1 MSRDISYLRFAAAAI
16 FLALAAYCAAAF
28 MESADA
34 PETVEAV
41 RVSVS
46 RTVHAEG
53 TVLRDEEYVVCPFE
67 AAYFAASEGE
77 RVKGGSIVCVSEDSI
92 EDYLTFLDT
101 HDGKAPEKMQGCVR
115 ATCSGFFS
123 TELDGWETADAKN
136 LDTFTPHIPEN
147 AVGRIVANGWYF
159 VADLKDLSQLYEG
172 QNLTLTVFDDYPAQ
186 VTDIDGNRVTIR
198 VKQGLDAMLSTRH
211 TEATLHITETS
222 GIKIPKDTLHSDED
236 GSYVYTLRAGLSEKT
251 PVTIIYEADDYFLAD
266 EDTLREG
273 MLICR

>member
-28 MESADA
+28 MESAHA

-41 RVSVS
+41 RVSIS
-46 RTVHAEG
+46 RTIHAEG
-53 TVLRDEEYVVCPFE
+53 TVLRDEEYVLCPFE

-77 RVKGGSIVCVSEDSI
+77 RVKGGSIVCVSEDSL
-92 EDYLTFLDT
+92 EDYLTYSDT
-101 HDGKAPEKMQGCVR
+101 HNGKAPENMRGSAAAPCG
-115 ATCSGFFS
+115 GFFS
-123 TELDGWETADAKN
+123 TELDGWETADAHN
-136 LDTFTPHIPEN
+136 LDTFSPHVPEN

-159 VADLKDLSQLYEG
+159 VADIKDLSQLYEG
-172 QNLTLTVFDDYPAQ
+172 QNLTLTVFDDYPAH
-186 VTDIDGNRVTIR
+186 VAEIDGNRVIIR
-198 VKQGLDAMLSTRH
+198 VRQGLDAMLSTRH
-211 TEATLHITETS
+211 TEATLHIAETS
-222 GIKIPKDTLHSDED
+222 GIKIPKDALHSDED

-251 PVTIIYEADDYFLAD
+251 PVNIIYEADDYFLAD

>member
-41 RVSVS
+41 RVSIS
-46 RTVHAEG
+46 RTIHAEG

-77 RVKGGSIVCVSEDSI
+77 RIKGGSIVCVSEDSL
-92 EDYLTFLDT
+92 EDYLTFADT
-101 HDGKAPEKMQGCVR
+101 HNGRAPEKMQGCVR
-115 ATCSGFFS
+115 ASCSGFFS

-147 AVGRIVANGWYF
+147 AVGRIVANGWCF
-159 VADLKDLSQLYEG
+159 VADIKDLSQLYEG

-186 VTDIDGNRVTIR
+186 VAEIDGSRVTIR
-198 VKQGLDAMLSTRH
+198 VRQGLDAMLNTRH
-211 TEATLHITETS
+211 TEATLRITETS
-222 GIKIPKDTLHSDED
+222 GIKIPKDALHSDES

-251 PVTIIYEADDYFLAD
+251 PVNIIYEADDYFLAD